1 MRIIVKVGSSTLAH
15 PTGRLHIQRMEQLC
29 KVLSD
34 LKNTGHQVV
43 LVSSGAIAMGIGK
56 LNLSQRP
63 SDMPGKQAAA
73 AVGQCELMYIYDK
86 LFREY
91 NHIVAQLLITAP
103 DLLCESRLIHFSNT
117 LSRLLDLGALPIIN
131 ENDTVSTE
139 EIVIGDNDTLS
150 ARVAAVIHGNLL
162 VLLSDIDGLFDRDPH
177 RFPDA
182 RPIPLVERLD
192 ETILALGGAPGSSL
206 GSGGMATKLKA
217 AQIATAA
224 GCPMVI
230 ANGSNPDILYD
241 IVAGKAVGTRFL
253 AEKETRV

>member
-1 MRIIVKVGSSTLAH
+1 
-15 PTGRLHIQRMEQLC
+15 
-29 KVLSD
+29 
-34 LKNTGHQVV
+34 
-43 LVSSGAIAMGIGK
+43 
-56 LNLSQRP
+56 
-63 SDMPGKQAAA
+63 MPGKQAAA

-91 NHIVAQLLITAP
+91 NQIVAQLLITAP

-182 RPIPLVERLD
+182 RPIPLVARLD

-206 GSGGMATKLKA
+206 GSGGMAPSSKPPRSQRRQA
-217 AQIATAA
+217 APWSLPTEAIPIYSMISQREKPLAP
-224 GCPMVI
+224 GFWPKRRPV
-230 ANGSNPDILYD
+230 YD
-241 IVAGKAVGTRFL
+241 YHRVV
-253 AEKETRV
+253 KENQRL

>member
-1 MRIIVKVGSSTLAH
+1 M
-15 PTGRLHIQRMEQLC
+15 
-29 KVLSD
+29 
-34 LKNTGHQVV
+34 
-43 LVSSGAIAMGIGK
+43 
-56 LNLSQRP
+56 
-63 SDMPGKQAAA
+63 
-73 AVGQCELMYIYDK
+73 
-86 LFREY
+86 
-91 NHIVAQLLITAP
+91 
-103 DLLCESRLIHFSNT
+103 
-117 LSRLLDLGALPIIN
+117 
-131 ENDTVSTE
+131 
-139 EIVIGDNDTLS
+139 
-150 ARVAAVIHGNLL
+150 IHGNLL

-192 ETILALGGAPGSSL
+192 ETILALGDAPGSSL

-241 IVAGKAVGTRFL
+241 IAAGKAVGTRLL

>member
-43 LVSSGAIAMGIGK
+43 LVSSGAIAMGVGK

-91 NHIVAQLLITAP
+91 NLIVAQLLITAP

-182 RPIPLVERLD
+182 RPIPLVARLD
-192 ETILALGGAPGSSL
+192 ETILALGDAPGSSL

>member
-1 MRIIVKVGSSTLAH
+1 MRKPADSFFQHTVK
-15 PTGRLHIQRMEQLC
+15 
-29 KVLSD
+29 
-34 LKNTGHQVV
+34 
-43 LVSSGAIAMGIGK
+43 
-56 LNLSQRP
+56 
-63 SDMPGKQAAA
+63 
-73 AVGQCELMYIYDK
+73 
-86 LFREY
+86 
-91 NHIVAQLLITAP
+91 TAGP
-103 DLLCESRLIHFSNT
+103 D
-117 LSRLLDLGALPIIN
+117 ALPIIN

-224 GCPMVI
+224 GCPWLLPTEAIPIYSMISQREKPLAPGFWPKRRPV
-230 ANGSNPDILYD
+230 YD
-241 IVAGKAVGTRFL
+241 YHRTV
-253 AEKETRV
+253 KENQRL

>member
-15 PTGRLHIQRMEQLC
+15 PTGRLHIQGMEQLC

-43 LVSSGAIAMGIGK
+43 LVSSGAIAMGVGK

-117 LSRLLDLGALPIIN
+117 PSRLLDLGALPIIN

>member
-1 MRIIVKVGSSTLAH
+1 
-15 PTGRLHIQRMEQLC
+15 
-29 KVLSD
+29 
-34 LKNTGHQVV
+34 
-43 LVSSGAIAMGIGK
+43 
-56 LNLSQRP
+56 
-63 SDMPGKQAAA
+63 MPGKQAAA

-91 NHIVAQLLITAP
+91 NQIVAQLLITAP

-182 RPIPLVERLD
+182 RPIPLVARLD

-206 GSGGMATKLKA
+206 GSGGMAPSSKPPRSQRRQA
-217 AQIATAA
+217 APWSLPTEAIPIYSMISQREKPLAP
-224 GCPMVI
+224 GFWPKRRPV
-230 ANGSNPDILYD
+230 YD
-241 IVAGKAVGTRFL
+241 YHRAV
-253 AEKETRV
+253 KENQRL

>member
-1 MRIIVKVGSSTLAH
+1 MRKPADSFFQYTVK
-15 PTGRLHIQRMEQLC
+15 
-29 KVLSD
+29 
-34 LKNTGHQVV
+34 
-43 LVSSGAIAMGIGK
+43 
-56 LNLSQRP
+56 
-63 SDMPGKQAAA
+63 AA
-73 AVGQCELMYIYDK
+73 G
-86 LFREY
+86 
-91 NHIVAQLLITAP
+91 P
-103 DLLCESRLIHFSNT
+103 
-117 LSRLLDLGALPIIN
+117 GALPIIN

-182 RPIPLVERLD
+182 RPIPLVARLD
-192 ETILALGGAPGSSL
+192 ETILALGDAPGSSL

-230 ANGSNPDILYD
+230 ANGSNPNILYD
-241 IVAGKAVGTRFL
+241 IAAGKAVGTRFL

>member
-34 LKNTGHQVV
+34 LKNAGHQVV
-43 LVSSGAIAMGIGK
+43 LVSSGAIAMGVGK

-192 ETILALGGAPGSSL
+192 ETILALGDAPGSSL

-224 GCPMVI
+224 GCLMVI

-241 IVAGKAVGTRFL
+241 IAAGKAVGTRFL